1 MLTPP
6 GGSLASTDDVL
17 VAAPLVLEVPPFAAL
32 VLPVLLVP
40 AAFVGAGVPAAS
52 SAGVGLGLAVSAGEV
67 SDAVHGT
74 EWSASYDSEGMHD
87 GAHRSLYPALD
98 ISNRRNPVLT
108 VARAMLMTRM

>member
-1 MLTPP
+1 MTPP

-17 VAAPLVLEVPPFAAL
+17 VAASLVLEVPPFAAL

-40 AAFVGAGVPAAS
+40 AAFVGAGVSAAS

-74 EWSASYDSEGMHD
+74 EWSASYDSRVCMM
-87 GAHRSLYPALD
+87 
-98 ISNRRNPVLT
+98 VLT
-108 VARAMLMTRM
+108 APSILPSIYQTVQMLY